1 MTKVRPYIT
10 KQTTPMRKPISA
22 EEYLSV
28 TLRFV
33 ATGENY
39 SSLWYQFRM
48 SESILS
54 TMVPYVCRVI
64 YNVSKDEYFTCPRNE
79 TEWLEIAQAFEDQ
92 WQMPNCLGAGDGK
105 HIRIKCPKNS
115 GSEYFN
121 YKGYY
126 SLYLMAF
133 VDSNYRFIFADVG
146 CQSSVSDGGVFRR
159 TSLWKALE
167 DKTLNIPPPKALP
180 QNPDPIFEDTSHI
193 KLEHFFV
200 CDDAFPLGI
209 HIMKP
214 YSKRDMTEAQRI
226 FSYRLSRARKVSEN
240 AFGIMAKRFRILYT
254 MMCLKPENAIYVVL
268 ACCVLHNMLMTK
280 SSNIYSPS
288 GSLDFET
295 SDGEWHPG
303 DWRESSDSS
312 ILKCFPGCK
321 E

>member
-1 MTKVRPYIT
+1 MRQRWDHRSPYHLST
-10 KQTTPMRKPISA
+10 LGKPISA

-39 SSLWYQFRM
+39 ASLGYQFRM
-48 SESILS
+48 SKSILS

-92 WQMPNCLGAGDGK
+92 WQMPYCLGAGDGK
-105 HIRIKCPKNS
+105 RIRIKCPKNS
-115 GSEYFN
+115 GYEYFN

-126 SLYLMAF
+126 SLVLMAF

-146 CQSSVSDGGVFRR
+146 CQGSVSDGGVFRR

-193 KLEHFFV
+193 KVEHFFV

-209 HIMKP
+209 NKMKP

-226 FSYRLSRARKVSEN
+226 FSYRLSRARRVSEN
-240 AFGIMAKRFRILYT
+240 AFGIMARVSQLSK
-254 MMCLKPENAIYVVL
+254 CLKFEAVWGVL
-268 ACCVLHNMLMTK
+268 TDQR
-280 SSNIYSPS
+280 I
-288 GSLDFET
+288 
-295 SDGEWHPG
+295 
-303 DWRESSDSS
+303 
-312 ILKCFPGCK
+312 
-321 E
+321 